1 MDDEFDD
8 ELEHLRK
15 KRLEEIKA
23 KMKYPKEPIKVDD
36 KTLDEVVQRYPLMV
50 IDCWAAWCMPCRII
64 EPVIEEL
71 AREYAG
77 RVVFGKLNVDENR
90 ISAQRFGIMSI
101 PTLLFFKN
109 GKLVDLLVGAVP
121 KEHIISKIQ
130 RIR

>member
-15 KRLEEIKA
+15 KRLEEMKA
-23 KMKYPKEPIKVDD
+23 KMEYPKEPIKVDD